1 MREWGETDRDEPA
14 APSSHQIVSGA
25 GAAFVTVSIT
35 SDFAHTL
42 SASARRFLRWS

>member
-14 APSSHQIVSGA
+14 APSSHQIVSG

-35 SDFAHTL
+35 SDFAHKL